1 MNVLVT
7 GGAGFVG
14 SQTIK
19 ELLKRG
25 DKVIC
30 VDDFNGFNNPLLKED
45 RIRDFP
51 ADSFKLYRA
60 NITDFKV
67 LKNIFDYNDIDLVI
81 HLAARAGVRNSIA
94 DPRLYSEVNVAGT
107 IHLLELAKK
116 HDIKDFV
123 FASSSSVYGGNKK
136 VPFSEKDAVDYPISP
151 YATTKRAGELS
162 CHTYHHLFDMNIIC
176 LRFFTVYG
184 PWGRMDM
191 APYKFTDLI
200 ANDQPIEMYGDGTSE
215 RDYTYIDDIVSG
227 VLAAANYVQQNNKV
241 FEICNLG
248 NSQTIPLKKFIG
260 LISKYLD
267 KKPKIIKQPMQP
279 GDMKI
284 TYADISK
291 AKKLLGYNPQTS
303 IEEGLKNLVEWYQKE
318 AFGKY

>member
-1 MNVLVT
+1 MNILVT

-14 SQTIK
+14 SHTIR
-19 ELLKRG
+19 ELLARG
-25 DKVIC
+25 DSVVCI
-30 VDDFNGFNNPLLKED
+30 DDFNGFNNPKIKED

-51 ADSFKLYRA
+51 ADKFKLYRA
-60 NITDFKV
+60 NITDYKV
-67 LKNIFDYNDIDLVI
+67 LENIFEYNDIDLVI
-81 HLAARAGVRNSIA
+81 HLAARAGVRNSIE

-107 IHLLELAKK
+107 VHLLELAKK
-116 HDIKDFV
+116 HDIKHFV

-136 VPFSEKDAVDYPISP
+136 VPFTESDAVDYPISP

-162 CHTYHHLFDMNIIC
+162 CHTYHHLFDMNIAC

-191 APYKFTDLI
+191 APYKFTNLI

-227 VLAAANYVQQNNKV
+227 VLAAADLVQQKKKV
-241 FEICNLG
+241 FEIFNLG
-248 NSQTIPLKKFIG
+248 NSQTVPLKKFIG
-260 LISKYLD
+260 LISQYLS
-267 KKPKIIKQPMQP
+267 KKPKIIRKPMQP

-291 AKKLLGYNPQTS
+291 AKKILGYNPQTS
-303 IEEGLKNLVEWYQKE
+303 IEKGLQSLVKWYQQE
-318 AFGKY
+318 AHGKY

>member
-1 MNVLVT
+1 MNILVT

-14 SQTIK
+14 SHTIRK
-19 ELLKRG
+19 LLERG
-25 DKVIC
+25 DQVIC
-30 VDDFNGFNNPLLKED
+30 IDDFNSFNNPKLKED

-51 ADSFKLYRA
+51 VENFKLYRA
-60 NITDFKV
+60 NITDYNV
-67 LKNIFDYNDIDLVI
+67 LENIFDSNDIDLVI
-81 HLAARAGVRNSIA
+81 HLAARAGVRSSIA
-94 DPRLYSEVNVAGT
+94 DPRLYSEVNVGGT

-116 HDIKDFV
+116 HKIKPFV

-136 VPFSEKDAVDYPISP
+136 VPFSEDDAVDYPISP

-162 CHTYHHLFDMNIIC
+162 CHTYHHLFGINIAC

-227 VLAAANYVQQNNKV
+227 ILASADLARQKKPV
-241 FEICNLG
+241 FEIINLG
-248 NSQTIPLKKFIG
+248 NSQTVPLTKFIG
-260 LISKYLD
+260 LISEYLD
-267 KKPKIIKQPMQP
+267 KKPEIVRKPMQP

-303 IEEGLKNLVEWYQKE
+303 IEEGLQNLVEWYQKE
-318 AFGKY
+318 AFRKY

>member
-14 SQTIK
+14 SHTIRK
-19 ELLKRG
+19 LLERG
-25 DKVIC
+25 DKVVCI
-30 VDDFNGFNNPLLKED
+30 DDFNGFNNPKIKED

-51 ADSFKLYRA
+51 VDDFKLFRA
-60 NITDFKV
+60 DITDFQM
-67 LKNIFDYNDIDLVI
+67 LQNIFEYNDIEAII
-81 HLAARAGVRNSIA
+81 HLAARAGVRNSIE

-116 HDIKDFV
+116 HAINHFV

-136 VPFSEKDAVDYPISP
+136 VPFSEEDAVDYPISP

-162 CHTYHHLFDMNIIC
+162 CHTYHHLFGMNIAC

-200 ANDQPIEMYGDGTSE
+200 AKGQSIEMYGDGTSE
-215 RDYTYIDDIVSG
+215 RDYTYIDDVVSG
-227 VLAAANYVQQNNKV
+227 VLAALELVQKNEPV
-241 FEICNLG
+241 FEIFNLG
-248 NSQTIPLKKFIG
+248 NSQTVPLKKFIS
-260 LISKYLD
+260 LISKNLGQEA
-267 KKPKIIKQPMQP
+267 KIIKKPMQP

-284 TYADISK
+284 TYADITK
-291 AKKLLGYNPQTS
+291 AKKLLGYDPQTS
-303 IEEGLKNLVEWYQKE
+303 IEEGLQNLVKWYQQE
-318 AFGKY
+318 AFKKY

>member
-14 SQTIK
+14 SHTVR
-19 ELLKRG
+19 ELLERG

-30 VDDFNGFNNPLLKED
+30 IDDFNGFNNPLLKED
-45 RIRDFP
+45 RIKDFP
-51 ADSFKLYRA
+51 VDSFKLYRA
-60 NITDFKV
+60 NITDYNV
-67 LKNIFDYNDIDLVI
+67 LENIFDSNEIDLII
-81 HLAARAGVRNSIA
+81 HLAARAGVRNSIE

-116 HDIKDFV
+116 HDIKQFV

-136 VPFSEKDAVDYPISP
+136 VPFSETDAVDFPISP

-162 CHTYHHLFDMNIIC
+162 CHTYHHLFGFNIAC

-184 PWGRMDM
+184 PQGRMDM
-191 APYKFTDLI
+191 APYKFTNLI

-227 VLAAANYVQQNNKV
+227 VLASAEFVQQKKPV
-241 FEICNLG
+241 FEIFNLG
-248 NSQTIPLKKFIG
+248 NSQTVPLKKFIS
-260 LISKYLD
+260 LISGYLG
-267 KKPKIIKQPMQP
+267 KKPKIIRRPMQP

-291 AKKLLGYNPQTS
+291 AKKMLGYDPQTS
-303 IEEGLKNLVEWYQKE
+303 LEEGLKNLVEWYQKE